1 MEKDVKTMETKGW
14 TDNAFF
20 REFKEFIDRGNVMD
34 LAIGVAV
41 GGAFTAIVNS
51 LVNDMIM
58 PITSLILG
66 GMDFSTLAIDVPNI
80 FGAETTAHIAYGN
93 FLQNVV
99 NFLVVALT
107 VFLIVRTLN
116 RLNRKAQER
125 LKAVRAKEA
134 AERAEKRKEAEEKKE
149 KANKALVKKIV
160 KAELKEQEKDA

>member
-1 MEKDVKTMETKGW
+1 MAKDVKTMKVTSW
-14 TDNAFF
+14 SDNAFF
-20 REFKEFIDRGNVMD
+20 REFKEFIDRGSVMD

-58 PITSLILG
+58 PITSLVLG
-66 GMDFSTLAIDVPNI
+66 GVDFSTLAIDIPNI
-80 FGAETTAHIAYGN
+80 FGADTTAHIAYGN

-116 RLNRKAQER
+116 RLNEKAKHSMQAI
-125 LKAVRAKEA
+125 KAKEA
-134 AERAEKRKEAEEKKE
+134 AERAEKRKEAEAE
-149 KANKALVKKIV
+149 KARQNKAMVKKLI
-160 KAELKEQEKDA
+160 KEELKDAGQE

>member
-1 MEKDVKTMETKGW
+1 MAKDVKTMKAMSW
-14 TDNAFF
+14 SDNAFF

-66 GMDFSTLAIDVPNI
+66 GVDFSTLAIDIPNI
-80 FGAETTAHIAYGN
+80 FGADTTAHIAYGN

-116 RLNRKAQER
+116 RLNAKAMSG
-125 LKAVRAKEA
+125 LKAMKAKEA
-134 AERAEKRKEAEEKKE
+134 AERAEKRKEAEAE
-149 KANKALVKKIV
+149 KARQNKAMVKKLI
-160 KAELKEQEKDA
+160 KEELKDAGQE

>member
-1 MEKDVKTMETKGW
+1 MAKDVKTMKAMSW
-14 TDNAFF
+14 SDNAFF

-66 GMDFSTLAIDVPNI
+66 GVDFSTLAIDIPNI
-80 FGAETTAHIAYGN
+80 FGADTTAHIAYGN

-116 RLNRKAQER
+116 RLNAKAMSG
-125 LKAVRAKEA
+125 LKAMRAKEA
-134 AERAEKRKEAEEKKE
+134 AERAEKRKEAEAE
-149 KANKALVKKIV
+149 KARQNKAMVKKLI
-160 KAELKEQEKDA
+160 KEELKDAGQE

>member
-1 MEKDVKTMETKGW
+1 MAKDVKTMKTMSW
-14 TDNAFF
+14 SDNAFF

-66 GMDFSTLAIDVPNI
+66 GVDFSTLAIDIPNI
-80 FGAETTAHIAYGN
+80 FGADTTAHIAYGN

-116 RLNRKAQER
+116 RLNAKAKSGLQVI
-125 LKAVRAKEA
+125 KAKEA
-134 AERAEKRKEAEEKKE
+134 ADRAEKRKEAEAE
-149 KANKALVKKIV
+149 KARQNKAMVKKLI
-160 KAELKEQEKDA
+160 KEELKDAGQE

>member
-1 MEKDVKTMETKGW
+1 MAKDVKTMKLKGW
-14 TDNAFF
+14 LHSSFF
-20 REFKEFIDRGNVMD
+20 KEFKEFIDRGSVMD

-58 PITSLILG
+58 PITGLILG
-66 GMDFSTLAIDVPNI
+66 GVDFSTLAIDIPNI
-80 FGAETTAHIAYGN
+80 FGADTTAHIAYGN

-116 RLNRKAQER
+116 RLNRKAQEAR
-125 LKAVRAKEA
+125 KKKEA
-134 AERAEKRKEAEEKKE
+134 K
-149 KANKALVKKIV
+149 
-160 KAELKEQEKDA
+160 KDA

>member
-1 MEKDVKTMETKGW
+1 MAKDVKTMKPMSW
-14 TDNAFF
+14 SDNAFF

-66 GMDFSTLAIDVPNI
+66 GVDFSTLAIDIPNI
-80 FGAETTAHIAYGN
+80 FGADTTAHIAYGN

-116 RLNRKAQER
+116 RLNAKAMSG
-125 LKAVRAKEA
+125 LKAMKAKEA
-134 AERAEKRKEAEEKKE
+134 AERAEKRKEAEAE
-149 KANKALVKKIV
+149 KARQNKAMVKKLI
-160 KAELKEQEKDA
+160 KEELKDAGQE

>member
-1 MEKDVKTMETKGW
+1 MVKDVKTMKAMSW
-14 TDNAFF
+14 SDNAFF

-66 GMDFSTLAIDVPNI
+66 GVDFSTLAIDIPNI
-80 FGAETTAHIAYGN
+80 FGANTTAHIAYGN

-116 RLNRKAQER
+116 RLNAKAKSGLQAI
-125 LKAVRAKEA
+125 KAKEA
-134 AERAEKRKEAEEKKE
+134 VERAEKRKEAEAE
-149 KANKALVKKIV
+149 KARQNKAMVKKLI
-160 KAELKEQEKDA
+160 KEELKDAGQE

>member
-1 MEKDVKTMETKGW
+1 MAKDVKTMKAMSW
-14 TDNAFF
+14 SDNAFF

-66 GMDFSTLAIDVPNI
+66 GVDFSTLAIDIPNI
-80 FGAETTAHIAYGN
+80 FGADTTAHIAYGN

-116 RLNRKAQER
+116 RLNAKAKIGLQAI
-125 LKAVRAKEA
+125 KAKEA
-134 AERAEKRKEAEEKKE
+134 ADRAEKRKEAEAE
-149 KANKALVKKIV
+149 KARQNKAMVKKLI
-160 KAELKEQEKDA
+160 KEELKDAGQE

>member
-1 MEKDVKTMETKGW
+1 MAKDVKTMKAMSW
-14 TDNAFF
+14 SDNAFF

-66 GMDFSTLAIDVPNI
+66 GVDFSTLAIDIPNI
-80 FGAETTAHIAYGN
+80 FGANTTAHIAYGN

-116 RLNRKAQER
+116 RLNAKAMSG
-125 LKAVRAKEA
+125 LKAMKAKEA
-134 AERAEKRKEAEEKKE
+134 ADRAEKRKEAEAE
-149 KANKALVKKIV
+149 KARQNKAMVKKLI
-160 KAELKEQEKDA
+160 KEELKDAGQE

>member
-1 MEKDVKTMETKGW
+1 MAKDVKTMKPMSW
-14 TDNAFF
+14 SDNAFF

-58 PITSLILG
+58 PITGLILG
-66 GMDFSTLAIDVPNI
+66 GVDFSTLAIDIPNI
-80 FGAETTAHIAYGN
+80 FGADTTAHIAYGN

-116 RLNRKAQER
+116 RLNAKAMSG
-125 LKAVRAKEA
+125 LKAMKAKEA
-134 AERAEKRKEAEEKKE
+134 AERAEKRKEAEAE
-149 KANKALVKKIV
+149 KARQNKAMVKKLI
-160 KAELKEQEKDA
+160 KEELKDAGQE

>member
-1 MEKDVKTMETKGW
+1 MAKDVKTMKAMSW
-14 TDNAFF
+14 SDNAFF

-66 GMDFSTLAIDVPNI
+66 GVDFSTLAIDIPNI
-80 FGAETTAHIAYGN
+80 FGADTTAHIAYGN

-116 RLNRKAQER
+116 RLNAKAKSGLQAI
-125 LKAVRAKEA
+125 KANEA
-134 AERAEKRKEAEEKKE
+134 ADRAEKRKEAEAE
-149 KANKALVKKIV
+149 KARQNKAMVKKLI
-160 KAELKEQEKDA
+160 KEEWKDAGQE

>member
-1 MEKDVKTMETKGW
+1 MAKDVKTMKAMSW
-14 TDNAFF
+14 SDNAFF

-66 GMDFSTLAIDVPNI
+66 GVDFSTLAIDIPNI
-80 FGAETTAHIAYGN
+80 FGANTTAHIAYGN

-116 RLNRKAQER
+116 RLNAKAKSGLQAI
-125 LKAVRAKEA
+125 KAKEA
-134 AERAEKRKEAEEKKE
+134 ADRAEKRKEAEAEKSRQ
-149 KANKALVKKIV
+149 NKAMVKKLI
-160 KAELKEQEKDA
+160 KEELKDAGQE

>member
-1 MEKDVKTMETKGW
+1 MEKDVKTMKTKGW

-116 RLNRKAQER
+116 RLNRKAQEG

>member
-1 MEKDVKTMETKGW
+1 MAKDVKTMKAMSW
-14 TDNAFF
+14 SDNAFF

-66 GMDFSTLAIDVPNI
+66 GVDFSTLAIDIPNI
-80 FGAETTAHIAYGN
+80 FGADTTAHIAYGN

-116 RLNRKAQER
+116 RLNAKAMSG
-125 LKAVRAKEA
+125 LKAIKAKEA
-134 AERAEKRKEAEEKKE
+134 ADRAEKRKEAEAE
-149 KANKALVKKIV
+149 KARQNKAMVKKLI
-160 KAELKEQEKDA
+160 KEELKDAGQE

>member
-1 MEKDVKTMETKGW
+1 MAKDVKTMKAMNW
-14 TDNAFF
+14 SDNAFF

-66 GMDFSTLAIDVPNI
+66 GVDFSTLAIDIPNI
-80 FGAETTAHIAYGN
+80 FGADTTAHIAYGN

-116 RLNRKAQER
+116 RLNAKAKSGLQAI
-125 LKAVRAKEA
+125 KAKEA
-134 AERAEKRKEAEEKKE
+134 ADRAEKRKEAEAE
-149 KANKALVKKIV
+149 KARQNKAMVKKLI
-160 KAELKEQEKDA
+160 KEELKDAGQE

>member
-1 MEKDVKTMETKGW
+1 MAKDVKTMKAMSW
-14 TDNAFF
+14 SDNAFF

-66 GMDFSTLAIDVPNI
+66 GVDFSTLAIDIPNV
-80 FGAETTAHIAYGN
+80 FGADTTAHIAYGN

-116 RLNRKAQER
+116 RLNAKAMSG
-125 LKAVRAKEA
+125 LKAMKAKEA
-134 AERAEKRKEAEEKKE
+134 AERAEKRKEAEAE
-149 KANKALVKKIV
+149 KARQNKAMVKKLI
-160 KAELKEQEKDA
+160 KEELKDAGQE

>member
-1 MEKDVKTMETKGW
+1 MAKDVKTMKAMSW
-14 TDNAFF
+14 SDNAFF

-66 GMDFSTLAIDVPNI
+66 GVDFSTLAIDIPNI
-80 FGAETTAHIAYGN
+80 FGANTTAHIAYGN

-116 RLNRKAQER
+116 RLNAKAKSGLQAI
-125 LKAVRAKEA
+125 KAKEA
-134 AERAEKRKEAEEKKE
+134 AERADKRKEAEAE
-149 KANKALVKKIV
+149 KARQNKAMVKKLI
-160 KAELKEQEKDA
+160 KEELKDAGQE

>member
-1 MEKDVKTMETKGW
+1 MAKDVKTMKAMSW
-14 TDNAFF
+14 SDNAFF

-66 GMDFSTLAIDVPNI
+66 GVDFSTLAIDIPNI
-80 FGAETTAHIAYGN
+80 FGADTTAHIAYGN

-116 RLNRKAQER
+116 RLNAKAKSGLQAI
-125 LKAVRAKEA
+125 KAKEA
-134 AERAEKRKEAEEKKE
+134 AERAEKRKEAEAE
-149 KANKALVKKIV
+149 KARQNKAMVKKLI
-160 KAELKEQEKDA
+160 KEELKDAGQE

>member
-1 MEKDVKTMETKGW
+1 MAKDVKTMKTMSW
-14 TDNAFF
+14 SDNAFF

-66 GMDFSTLAIDVPNI
+66 GVDFSTLAIDIPNI
-80 FGAETTAHIAYGN
+80 FGADTTAHIAYGN

-116 RLNRKAQER
+116 RLNAKAKSGLQAI
-125 LKAVRAKEA
+125 KAKEA
-134 AERAEKRKEAEEKKE
+134 ADRAEKRKEAEAE
-149 KANKALVKKIV
+149 KARQNKAMVKKLI
-160 KAELKEQEKDA
+160 KEELKDAGQE

>member
-1 MEKDVKTMETKGW
+1 MAKDVKTMKTMSW
-14 TDNAFF
+14 SDNAFF

-66 GMDFSTLAIDVPNI
+66 GVDFSTLAIDIPNI
-80 FGAETTAHIAYGN
+80 FGADTTAHIAYGN

-116 RLNRKAQER
+116 RLNAKAKSGLQAI
-125 LKAVRAKEA
+125 KAKEA
-134 AERAEKRKEAEEKKE
+134 AERAEKRKEAEAE
-149 KANKALVKKIV
+149 KARQNKAMVKKLI
-160 KAELKEQEKDA
+160 KEELKDAGQE

>member
-1 MEKDVKTMETKGW
+1 MAKDVKTMKAMSW
-14 TDNAFF
+14 SDNAFF

-66 GMDFSTLAIDVPNI
+66 GVDFSTLAIDIPNI
-80 FGAETTAHIAYGN
+80 FGADTTAHIAYGN

-116 RLNRKAQER
+116 RLNAKAKSGLQAI
-125 LKAVRAKEA
+125 KAKEA
-134 AERAEKRKEAEEKKE
+134 ADRAEKRKEAEAE
-149 KANKALVKKIV
+149 KARQNKAMVKKLI
-160 KAELKEQEKDA
+160 KEELKDAGQE